1 MSPVIVVAIVLQFGG
16 LVFVHV
22 VHVLNGFVLVH
33 VGYGFVVFYL
43 FYLVF
48 LAYQLAYLL
57 NYLVS
62 IQRKFLSSLASS

>member
-1 MSPVIVVAIVLQFGG
+1 MLMFPVIVVVIVVQVGG

-48 LAYQLAYLL
+48 LVYQLAYLL

-62 IQRKFLSSLASS
+62 ILRNF